1 MLGKICQPH
10 PFLKQNINQFLVLID
25 ASCVVDDI
33 EVVFYEIDPNLFG
46 TSWEARGIFA
56 PKDVHRQVQFFFGK
70 NNNLKSISVIYVK
83 P

>member
-1 MLGKICQPH
+1 MSKPLLLGKICQPH

-33 EVVFYEIDPNLFG
+33 EVVFYEIDPYLFR

-56 PKDVHRQVQFFFGK
+56 PKDVHRQVQFFLAK
-70 NNNLKSISVIYVK
+70 III
-83 P
+83 